1 MGFFGAK
8 LQEFSDRLAYGFGSQ
23 EALGRL
29 TLAAATRT
37 LLAGWRRYAGRKRI
51 RQATVRDLLHFL
63 QLEHGIE
70 VPSDAVSAI
79 FGGTTSARIDVEP
92 IMPRIADI
100 LLDNGLIDV
109 EWEGRR

>member
-8 LQEFSDRLAYGFGSQ
+8 LQEFSDRLAYGFGSE

-51 RQATVRDLLHFL
+51 RQPTVRDLLHFL
-63 QLEHGIE
+63 QIEHGIQI
-70 VPSDAVSAI
+70 PSDAVSAI
-79 FGGTTSARIDVEP
+79 FGGTTAARVNVEA

-100 LLDNGLIDV
+100 LIDNGLIDV
-109 EWEGRR
+109 EWDGRQ